1 ANLDVA
7 DVKAKLDVLK
17 QFLSIP
23 IGVGF
28 GIRDAA
34 TAADVARIADAV
46 VIGSRLVQE
55 VEQGE
60 AGLAERLRV
69 FLAEVRAAMDS
80 ARQ

>member
-1 ANLDVA
+1 MYFRFSGIFTPCWIDT
-7 DVKAKLDVLK
+7 
-17 QFLSIP
+17 
-23 IGVGF
+23 F

-34 TAADVARIADAV
+34 TAKAVAQIADAV

-55 VEQGE
+55 VELGE

-80 ARQ
+80 ARLKD